1 LSKKKEIRIGTPFFP
16 DHWPV
21 NRPNSVIRVRRE
33 KVMVHS
39 GSQTRPGTGS
49 LHPVAIRAAVEATR
63 PLKPL
68 VQKVVKAT
76 R

>member
-1 LSKKKEIRIGTPFFP
+1 MTTSRIQTWYQNTKKHLFLL
-16 DHWPV
+16 
-21 NRPNSVIRVRRE
+21 PNSVIRVRRE

-49 LHPVAIRAAVEATR
+49 LQPVAIRAAVEATR

>member
-1 LSKKKEIRIGTPFFP
+1 MVLCDGEAKRATLLVRFVIL
-16 DHWPV
+16 
-21 NRPNSVIRVRRE
+21 PNSVLRVRRE
-33 KVMVHS
+33 KKVMVHS

>member
-1 LSKKKEIRIGTPFFP
+1 MRTSRHPGMVSKPEKNTEF
-16 DHWPV
+16 W
-21 NRPNSVIRVRRE
+21 PNSVIRVRRE